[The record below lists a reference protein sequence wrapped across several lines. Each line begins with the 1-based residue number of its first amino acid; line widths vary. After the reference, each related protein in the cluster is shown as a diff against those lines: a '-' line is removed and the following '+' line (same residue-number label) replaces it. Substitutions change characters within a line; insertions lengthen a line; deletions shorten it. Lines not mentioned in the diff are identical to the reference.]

1 MWDGAAGAWGALLAL
16 CAGRQHQRLLPPLL
30 PNKLYLV
37 SQGRCWE
44 GLSKGEEVKNGE
56 RLSRKP
62 SHEAFKTQ
70 LSHHLPVRNGLAGLA
85 LPRVRVI
92 AEC

>member
-1 MWDGAAGAWGALLAL
+1 MWAGMRGAWGALRAL

-30 PNKLYLV
+30 PSKLCLV

-44 GLSKGEEVKNGE
+44 GLSKGKEVKNGE

-62 SHEAFKTQ
+62 C
-70 LSHHLPVRNGLAGLA
+70 LPGSFQNPVEQPPACQEWLGGTGLAQSQGDS
-85 LPRVRVI
+85 
-92 AEC
+92 